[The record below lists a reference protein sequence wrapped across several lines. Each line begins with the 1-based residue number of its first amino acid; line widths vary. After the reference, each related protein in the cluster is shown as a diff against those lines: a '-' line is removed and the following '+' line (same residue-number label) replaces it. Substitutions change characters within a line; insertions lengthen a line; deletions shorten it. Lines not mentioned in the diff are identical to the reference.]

1 MAAKK
6 VSRKKLLNEPDEFIT
21 TTGRVIQFLRENQRR
36 LTIYG
41 IVAAAVIAAGF
52 LGYSYF
58 RWQEGKA
65 EAIQQQALQLYQTAY
80 SQTGNLEKEKENYK
94 KSLEKFQEA
103 LGVYGRGATGQVS
116 QLYIG
121 NCYYAMREYDNAI
134 QAYGQCLEG
143 PFRTLALQSL
153 GYAYEAKGD
162 YAKALEN
169 FSKNAEG
176 ASNPEQ
182 EEGLLGVARCYEA
195 LKQPAKALEAYQKA
209 LSKNP
214 KSKMAEFIQWK
225 VSELKG

>member
-1 MAAKK
+1 MAIKK
-6 VSRKKLLNEPDEFIT
+6 VSRKKLLKEPDEFIT
-21 TTGRVIQFLRENQRR
+21 TTGRVIQYLRENQRQ

-41 IVAAAVIAAGF
+41 VIAAVVIAAGF

-65 EAIQQQALQLYQTAY
+65 EAIQQQAMQMYQEAY

-94 KSLEKFQEA
+94 KALEKFKEA
-103 LGVYGRGATGQVS
+103 LTVYGRGTTGQIS

-121 NCYYAMREYDNAI
+121 NSHYAMREYDAAI
-134 QAYGQCLEG
+134 QDYSQCLDG
-143 PFRTLALQSL
+143 PFRTLAFQSL

-169 FSKNAEG
+169 FQKNAEG
-176 ASNPEQ
+176 DPNPEQ
-182 EEGLLGVARCYEA
+182 EESLLGVARCYEA
-195 LKQPAKALEAYQKA
+195 LKQNPKALETYQKA
-209 LSKNP
+209 LNKNP